1 MTTSVL
7 TSNDSDTK
15 LVERVSHV
23 TWHVRQQQYENEKDF
38 LKPLQ
43 IIAWLGKLMPL

>member
-23 TWHVRQQQYENEKDF
+23 TRHVRQQQYENEKDF
-38 LKPLQ
+38 LKPLRSL
-43 IIAWLGKLMPL
+43 LGLVN